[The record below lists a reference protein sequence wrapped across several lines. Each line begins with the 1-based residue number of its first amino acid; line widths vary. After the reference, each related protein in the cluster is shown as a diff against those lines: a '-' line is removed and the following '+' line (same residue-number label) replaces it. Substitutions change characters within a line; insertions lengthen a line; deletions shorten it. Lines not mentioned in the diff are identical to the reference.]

1 VKILLKKKV
10 FCVVLCLMLLALLLS
25 LGCAKKKVTPTGE
38 LPSAPAPS
46 RTPAVEVTEPE
57 VKTQETPA
65 PVEEEL
71 ETGVAAAAAKL
82 KDVFFAFDD
91 YSLTEE
97 SRGILAGDGKVL
109 SQTTKLKIVIEGHC
123 DERGTVEYN
132 LALGEKR
139 ATSAKNYLLNY
150 GIEASR
156 ISVISYGKERP
167 FDPGHDE
174 GAWTKN
180 RRAHFV
186 VQK

>member
-1 VKILLKKKV
+1 MLV
-10 FCVVLCLMLLALLLS
+10 FVTLALLLS

-46 RTPAVEVTEPE
+46 QAPAEEITQPE
-57 VKTQETPA
+57 VKAQETPA
-65 PVEEEL
+65 PLEEEPGAEL
-71 ETGVAAAAAKL
+71 EAAASKL
-82 KDVFFAFDD
+82 QDVYFAFDD

-97 SRGILAGDGKVL
+97 ARDVLASDGKIL
-109 SQTTKLKIVIEGHC
+109 SQTPKLKIVIEGHC

-139 ATSAKNYLLNY
+139 AASARSYLLNY
-150 GIEASR
+150 GIDPSR
-156 ISVISYGKERP
+156 ISTISYGKERP

-174 GAWTKN
+174 AAWAKN

-186 VQK
+186 IQK

>member
-1 VKILLKKKV
+1 VTILLKKRV
-10 FCVVLCLMLLALLLS
+10 FYVALVLMALALLLS

-38 LPSAPAPS
+38 LPSAPATS
-46 RTPAVEVTEPE
+46 RTPAEEVTEPE

-71 ETGVAAAAAKL
+71 EAGIAAAASKL
-82 KDVFFAFDD
+82 RDVFFAFDD

-97 SRGILAGDGKVL
+97 SRDILASDGKVL
-109 SQTTKLKIVIEGHC
+109 AQTAKLRIVIEGHC

-139 ATSAKNYLLNY
+139 AMSAKNYLVNY
-150 GIEASR
+150 GIEPSR
-156 ISVISYGKERP
+156 ISIVSYGKERP
-167 FDPGHDE
+167 FDAGHDE
-174 GAWTKN
+174 EAWAKN